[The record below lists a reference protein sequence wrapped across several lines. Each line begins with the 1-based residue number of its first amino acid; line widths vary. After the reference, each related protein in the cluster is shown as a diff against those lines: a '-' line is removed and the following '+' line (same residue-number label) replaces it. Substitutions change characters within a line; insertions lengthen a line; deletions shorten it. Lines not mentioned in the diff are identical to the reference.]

1 MRDKTILP
9 FFVLTKPQNI
19 VYNVMNKYF
28 EVFANM
34 AKAKV
39 EYGNESISQLKGA
52 DRVRK
57 RPGVIFGSDGLDG
70 CEHSVFEI
78 ISNSIDEAREGYG
91 QKIVVTKYS
100 DGSIEVQDFG
110 RGAPVDFN
118 NKEQRFNW
126 ELLYCELYAGG
137 KYNTNDGANYE
148 YSVGLNGLGLCSTQ
162 YSSEYMDV
170 EIKRDGFKY
179 NLHFEK
185 GYNVGG
191 LQKEPYSGKDTGTK
205 TRWKPDLDVFTD
217 IDIPAEYF
225 IDTLKRQAIVN
236 DGLLFVFREQ
246 QGNRFIQQEI
256 VYNNGIRDYV
266 NEIVGEEK
274 LTSVQ
279 FWQTERKG
287 KDREDKPEYKVKI
300 NVAMAFSN
308 RHILKEYYHNSS
320 WLEHG
325 GVPEKATRSA
335 LVSQIDA
342 YIKQTNKYK
351 SNESKITFSDVEE
364 CLVLVISSFS
374 TMTSYENQTKKAIT
388 NKFIYEAMVD
398 FLRHQLEVYF
408 IENKA
413 EADKIADQVLVN
425 KRSRERSER
434 ERINL
439 KKTLQSSNSMLDRVD
454 KFVDCRSKD
463 VNEREVFIVEGDS
476 ALGSCKLARNAEFQA
491 IIPVR
496 GKILNC
502 LKADYEKVFKS
513 EIITNLIKVL
523 GCGVEVKSKANKGL
537 ATFNLDDLRW
547 NKVIICTDADVD
559 GFQIRTLILTM
570 IYRLMPTLINVGKI
584 YIAET
589 PLYEITTKDMTYF
602 AYDEK
607 EKIEIL
613 EKIGDKKYNIQR
625 SKGLGENQPDMM
637 NLTTMNP
644 ETRRLIKVM
653 PQDAERTSR
662 MFDLLLGDDLQGR
675 KDFIAENGYMY
686 LDDADIS

>member
-1 MRDKTILP
+1 
-9 FFVLTKPQNI
+9 
-19 VYNVMNKYF
+19 
-28 EVFANM
+28 M
-34 AKAKV
+34 AKATA
-39 EYGNESISQLKGA
+39 EYGNDSIKKLEGP

-78 ISNSIDEAREGYG
+78 ISNSIDEAREGFG
-91 QKIVVTKYS
+91 QKIVVTKYA
-100 DGSIEVQDFG
+100 DGSVEVQDFG

-118 NKEQRFNW
+118 NKEQCFNW

-162 YSSEYMDV
+162 YASEYMDV

-191 LQKEPYSGKDTGTK
+191 LKKEPYDGKDTGTK
-205 TRWKPDLDVFTD
+205 TRWKPDIEVFTD
-217 IDIPAEYF
+217 VNIPTEYF

-236 DGLLFVFREQ
+236 DGLLFVFKEQ
-246 QGNRFIQQEI
+246 QGARFVQQEI
-256 VYNNGIRDYV
+256 IYKNGIKDYV
-266 NEIVGEEK
+266 NETVGEEK
-274 LTSVQ
+274 LSSVQ

-300 NVAMAFSN
+300 NVALCFSN
-308 RHILKEYYHNSS
+308 RHTLKEYYHNSS
-320 WLEHG
+320 WLEYG

-335 LVSQIDA
+335 FVSQIDA
-342 YIKQTNKYK
+342 YIKQSGKYK
-351 SNESKITFSDVEE
+351 TNESKITFSDIEE

-374 TMTSYENQTKKAIT
+374 TVTSYENQTKKAIT

-398 FLRHQLEVYF
+398 FLKHQLEVYF

-413 EADKIADQVLVN
+413 EADKIADQILVN

-463 VNEREVFIVEGDS
+463 VEQREVFIVEGDS

-537 ATFNLDDLRW
+537 ATFDLSSLRW

-570 IYRLMPTLINVGKI
+570 IYRLMPTLINEGKI

-589 PLYEITTKDMTYF
+589 PLYEIGTKDMTYF

-607 EKIEIL
+607 EKIDIL
-613 EKIGDKKYNIQR
+613 DKIGDGKYTIQR

-653 PQDAERTSR
+653 PQDAERTSQ

-686 LDDADIS
+686 LDEADLS

>member
-1 MRDKTILP
+1 
-9 FFVLTKPQNI
+9 
-19 VYNVMNKYF
+19 
-28 EVFANM
+28 M
-34 AKAKV
+34 AKATA
-39 EYGNESISQLKGA
+39 EYGNDSIKKLEGP

-78 ISNSIDEAREGYG
+78 ISNSIDEAREGFG
-91 QKIVVTKYS
+91 QKIIVTKYA
-100 DGSIEVQDFG
+100 DGSVEVQDFG

-118 NKEQRFNW
+118 NKEQCFNW

-162 YSSEYMDV
+162 YASEYMDV

-179 NLHFEK
+179 TLHFEK

-191 LQKEPYSGKDTGTK
+191 LKKEPYDGKDTGTK
-205 TRWKPDLDVFTD
+205 TRWKPDIEVFTD
-217 IDIPAEYF
+217 VNIPTEYF

-236 DGLLFVFREQ
+236 DGLLFVFKEQ
-246 QGNRFIQQEI
+246 QGARFVQQEI
-256 VYNNGIRDYV
+256 IYKNGIKDYV
-266 NEIVGEEK
+266 NETVGEEK
-274 LTSVQ
+274 LSSVQ

-300 NVAMAFSN
+300 NVALCFSN
-308 RHILKEYYHNSS
+308 RHTLKEYYHNSS
-320 WLEHG
+320 WLEYG

-335 LVSQIDA
+335 FVSQIDA
-342 YIKQTNKYK
+342 YIKQSGKYK
-351 SNESKITFSDVEE
+351 SNESKITFSDIEE

-374 TMTSYENQTKKAIT
+374 TVTSYENQTKKAIT

-398 FLRHQLEVYF
+398 FLKHQLEVYF

-463 VNEREVFIVEGDS
+463 VEQREVFIVEGDS

-537 ATFNLDDLRW
+537 ATFDLSSLRW

-570 IYRLMPTLINVGKI
+570 IYRLMPTLINEGKI

-589 PLYEITTKDMTYF
+589 PLYEIGTKDMTYF

-607 EKIEIL
+607 EKIDIL
-613 EKIGDKKYNIQR
+613 DKIGDGKYTIQR

-653 PQDAERTSR
+653 PQDAERTSQ

-686 LDDADIS
+686 LDEADLS

>member
-1 MRDKTILP
+1 
-9 FFVLTKPQNI
+9 
-19 VYNVMNKYF
+19 
-28 EVFANM
+28 M
-34 AKAKV
+34 AKTTA
-39 EYGNESISQLKGA
+39 EYGNDSIKKLEGP

-91 QKIVVTKYS
+91 QKIIVTKYA

-118 NKEQRFNW
+118 NKEQCFNW

-191 LQKEPYSGKDTGTK
+191 LKKEPYDGKDTGTK
-205 TRWKPDLDVFTD
+205 TRWKPDIEVFTD
-217 IDIPAEYF
+217 VNIPTEYF
-225 IDTLKRQAIVN
+225 LDTLKRQAIVN
-236 DGLLFVFREQ
+236 DGLLFIFKEQ
-246 QGNRFIQQEI
+246 QGARFVQQEI
-256 VYNNGIRDYV
+256 VYKNGIKDYV
-266 NEIVGEEK
+266 NETVGEEK
-274 LTSVQ
+274 LSSVQ

-300 NVAMAFSN
+300 NAALCFSN
-308 RHILKEYYHNSS
+308 RHTLKEYYHNSS
-320 WLEHG
+320 WLEYG

-335 LVSQIDA
+335 FVSQIDA
-342 YIKQTNKYK
+342 YIKQSGKYK
-351 SNESKITFSDVEE
+351 SNESKITFSDIEE

-374 TMTSYENQTKKAIT
+374 TVTSYENQTKKAIT
-388 NKFIYEAMVD
+388 NKFIYEAMTD

-463 VNEREVFIVEGDS
+463 VEQREVFIVEGDS

-537 ATFNLDDLRW
+537 ATFDPSALRW

-570 IYRLMPTLINVGKI
+570 IYRLMPTLINEGKI

-589 PLYEITTKDMTYF
+589 PLYEIGTKDMTYF

-607 EKIEIL
+607 EKIDIL
-613 EKIGDKKYNIQR
+613 DKIGDGRYTIQR

-653 PQDAERTSR
+653 PQDAERTSQ

-686 LDDADIS
+686 LDEADLS